1 MAMTNKNTIST
12 WKVVRHCVCSQVLQ
26 QQRQR
31 QRLQKKYGYG
41 TYTSRAYNI
50 LIPDKHPLCFCYL
63 YFFSALSVAIASY
76 HRILSLGSCITH
88 HSPAI
93 WPLRIRSTPQTHTHT
108 WDDRKG
114 KRDTQRKIKCWIWK
128 QQKLR
133 GQSQKKWHFCSC
145 AGRGTASF
153 LCLYTY
159 STMLLAGRK

>member
-108 WDDRKG
+108 HEMIERERETHREKLSAEYENNKNSEAKT
-114 KRDTQRKIKCWIWK
+114 KRNGIFARVLEEGL
-128 QQKLR
+128 LR
-133 GQSQKKWHFCSC
+133 FFVSIHIRQCS
-145 AGRGTASF
+145 
-153 LCLYTY
+153 
-159 STMLLAGRK
+159 